1 MPARLAT
8 LSVLA
13 AGTAGLGVV
22 AWTYLRITRTARS
35 TAPGNADAI
44 LVLGARA
51 VDDRPTAELRARL
64 DHAVTLW
71 HAGRAPEVLCSGSA
85 HEQSV
90 MAAYLSAAG
99 VPAGAV
105 RSIPGSTTRRSLGSA
120 SGTGL
125 TTVLAV
131 TSPYHVHRV
140 VTEARR
146 HGLVAIP
153 APAPH
158 SPEQATP
165 GIRRLRTGTEV
176 AASAWYALP
185 DAVTA
190 RVPTGPGT
198 LRHTVPRRVV
208 LRLRRRHAH
217 THTPTHTHVTAPPG
231 SVRR

>member
-13 AGTAGLGVV
+13 AGAVGLGVV
-22 AWTYLRITRTARS
+22 TWTYLRITRAART

-71 HAGRAPEVLCSGSA
+71 HAGRAPVVLCSGSA

-90 MAAYLSAAG
+90 MAAYLAAAG
-99 VPAGAV
+99 VPPGAV
-105 RSIPGSTTRRSLGSA
+105 RSIPGSTTRRSLGSV
-120 SGTGL
+120 SGTGVA
-125 TTVLAV
+125 TVFAV
-131 TSPYHVHRV
+131 SSPYHVHRI

-146 HGLVAIP
+146 HGVAALP
-153 APAPH
+153 APAPD

-176 AASAWYALP
+176 VASAWYALP

-190 RVPTGPGT
+190 RIPTGPGT

-208 LRLRRRHAH
+208 LRVRRRRGL
-217 THTPTHTHVTAPPG
+217 TAG
-231 SVRR
+231 